1 MQWPYNRGVTTETPS
16 QGLLEELRNEGLKI
30 TGPRSL
36 VIEYVAKREDNFT
49 AEELAVELAAIGR
62 ATVYRTVKLLLEHGL
77 ICRVILS
84 DGSVCYRV
92 SHKAHHHHLVCVS
105 CGATEDVHLSDVEA
119 VLSGVREATD
129 YELLG
134 HRIEVYGICPA
145 CKARAARS
153 TRPGSSTTITSR
165 CARETLP
172 QPAHS
177 RCTAESN
184 SAALHRR
191 PLGRLRLQ

>member
-16 QGLLEELRNEGLKI
+16 QSLLEELRNEGLKI

-49 AEELAVELAAIGR
+49 AEEL
-62 ATVYRTVKLLLEHGL
+62 KLLLEHGL

-145 CKARAARS
+145 CKASGR
-153 TRPGSSTTITSR
+153 TVDTSGF
-165 CARETLP
+165 EHHHH
-172 QPAHS
+172 QS
-177 RCTAESN
+177 
-184 SAALHRR
+184 
-191 PLGRLRLQ
+191 LR

>member
-1 MQWPYNRGVTTETPS
+1 MRWPYNRGVTIETPS
-16 QGLLEELRNEGLKI
+16 QSLLEELRNEGLKI

-49 AEELAVELAAIGR
+49 AEELAVELAAIVR

-92 SHKAHHHHLVCVS
+92 SHKAHHHHLVCVA

-119 VLSGVREATD
+119 VLTGVREATD

-145 CKARAARS
+145 CKASGR
-153 TRPGSSTTITSR
+153 TVDTSGF
-165 CARETLP
+165 EHHHH
-172 QPAHS
+172 QS
-177 RCTAESN
+177 
-184 SAALHRR
+184 
-191 PLGRLRLQ
+191 LR